1 MRSTRGFPI
10 EQEAVPLR
18 DVPAARALLEFVEEP
33 MPKTAA
39 AKRASAQRRAPA
51 PEKSAD
57 PTQIKLWIRLTL
69 PGIGQ
74 IGPGKIELLR
84 KIREHQ
90 SISAA
95 AREMSMS
102 YRRAWLL
109 VDDLNAVFRQPVVV
123 KWMGGSSRGGATLTP
138 TGEKLVESYDAVV
151 ARADDAN
158 RALLDELSNLAT
170 RRA

>member
-1 MRSTRGFPI
+1 
-10 EQEAVPLR
+10 V
-18 DVPAARALLEFVEEP
+18 
-33 MPKTAA
+33 TATPSSA
-39 AKRASAQRRAPA
+39 QTVHRLAKRAVAKQPAAERRSPASQKDPSA
-51 PEKSAD
+51 
-57 PTQIKLWIRLTL
+57 IKLWIRLKL
-69 PGIGQ
+69 PGIGD

-95 AREMSMS
+95 AREMKMS

-109 VDDLNAVFRQPVVV
+109 VDELNTVFRQPVVA

-151 ARADDAN
+151 ARSDSAN
-158 RALLDELSNLAT
+158 RALLDEISNMT
-170 RRA
+170 VPPT

>member
-1 MRSTRGFPI
+1 MAKPVHRIP
-10 EQEAVPLR
+10 
-18 DVPAARALLEFVEEP
+18 
-33 MPKTAA
+33 
-39 AKRASAQRRAPA
+39 KRAVAKQTVARRSRASQKDSHP
-51 PEKSAD
+51 
-57 PTQIKLWIRLTL
+57 IKLWIRLKL
-69 PGIGQ
+69 PGSGD

-95 AREMSMS
+95 AREMNMS

-109 VDDLNAVFRQPVVV
+109 VDELNTVFRQPVVA

-151 ARADDAN
+151 ARSDSAN
-158 RALLDELSNLAT
+158 RALLDELANMTT
-170 RRA
+170 RQRG